1 MTVNSYKILQYLQKN
16 NGATA
21 NQVSEALGIEKRLVD
36 SYFSA
41 GIKKNG
47 LGDRDTSSIPAKLV
61 LNDEGMKYTQ
71 E

>member
-21 NQVSEALGIEKRLVD
+21 LEVAEALGIEKRLVD

-47 LGDRDTSSIPAKLV
+47 LGDRDTTFTPAKLV
-61 LNDEGMKYTQ
+61 LNDMGMKYTQ

>member
-21 NQVSEALGIEKRLVD
+21 LEVAEALEIEKRLVD

-47 LGDRDTSSIPAKLV
+47 LGDRDTTSTPAKLI
-61 LNDEGMKYTQ
+61 LNDMGMKYTQ

>member
-21 NQVSEALGIEKRLVD
+21 LEVAEALGIEKRLVD

-47 LGDRDTSSIPAKLV
+47 LGDRDTTSTPAKLI
-61 LNDEGMKYTQ
+61 LNDMGMKYTQ

>member
-21 NQVSEALGIEKRLVD
+21 LEVAEALGIEKRLVD

-47 LGDRDTSSIPAKLV
+47 LGDRDTTSTPAKLV
-61 LNDEGMKYTQ
+61 LNDMGMKYTQ